1 MKKSKSRIALLL
13 AVVLI
18 CSLVLPISS
27 FAANDTNVDI
37 TISKVT
43 DGVYKLAYAAT
54 ATQNVDEAG
63 LVMSFD
69 NTQISLA
76 VNVTDYP
83 AATVKDGD
91 NQGSN
96 GSLAAAMTNPIVNEF
111 GKEVYI
117 PAIATYING
126 DRTAIN
132 CGIASGDDKGVT
144 PSGTLMFEVYFR
156 LKDGVSE
163 SNLNKASF
171 KIETETGAGSFLT
184 RATRPY
190 GVILKTADGMVN
202 GNGSPD
208 HNLPV
213 SFTYPGMNT
222 DALTATKIT
231 VPEGGL
237 TVPVP
242 TAEEKT
248 HTLLLTCT
256 NTGIDGDY
264 SGTDAT
270 TTWSIDGTVPA
281 GISISGN
288 TITVEPTAAEG
299 SVTVKASTVAGGVT
313 KTDTAT
319 VTITKAAAPVAT
331 TVKLYKDGSTTAL
344 GDNDTAIIPA
354 GDTANTYTYAAKVF
368 DQYGKEMTGASVS
381 YVFTAPT
388 SSVTWNAETKTLS
401 VAKGADKDAPFTLT
415 ATSSLND
422 KPFASVTITVKDIE
436 ITWPTVTV
444 KANPIYGDTWYSIL
458 TLTGG
463 SAQLDGTNVPGTFTV
478 KDSNILL
485 NAGNQGYVIHFQST
499 DEKYSVDKD
508 AVTVP
513 IGTRTLTVTPDR
525 GLSKAYGAADPTLT
539 YVSSGALSGQ
549 TPDFTG
555 ALARGV
561 GENVGS
567 YAINK
572 GTLALKDNDTF
583 KAANY
588 NLVLAS
594 ETVNFTINKATIT
607 ITSTAPSKTY
617 LANADANANAEAL
630 KTAAA
635 LPGTVD
641 ISYNGKTDTVGIVW
655 ADATQ
660 TFNPKGGTYTYVGT
674 VAENGNYANR
684 PTLTATV
691 TVTPV
696 KVTGITM
703 SPTAIT
709 KAMSEVKSAADY
721 AALGLPAA
729 ANAAYDQSVT
739 KPATASITGWSKTL
753 AQLKAINATNA
764 DVKTTLTPTI
774 SWPAW
779 ATVTATVPTLEFT
792 VTPMYPVTVSFITA
806 IADVTYGA
814 ALAAPE
820 AKQTDSGKGVDAG
833 AHFDYTYYAKS
844 GSNWTKLD
852 AAPTAAGS
860 YKVVATLVSDTHSG
874 SAEDLFT
881 IAQKE
886 VGLTWTDPSSLVYDG
901 TAKTMTATATGL
913 VGSDTCT
920 VTVTGGTQ
928 TNAGTYT
935 AKATGLSNPNYKLP
949 SGVTHDCTIA
959 KADRTIGGLSD
970 ITFTIDKTSETLK
983 PSVSAD
989 ADKSAKYT
997 YISSEPGIITVT
1009 SDGDVTAVG
1018 NGTANITVTVPT
1030 TKNYNAATATV
1041 AVTSDIRPISGVIAF
1056 TLPTNVKLAAKISG
1070 RTITISGFIPAGSG
1084 IIVADDRSDV
1094 ITIAADKIA
1103 LGTKLTVDGVEY
1115 TIVTSGVIPVPANE
1129 KVSEGA
1135 EIEVPSGVDPA
1146 KAPTGSTVSGV
1157 AVAVADKVIPE
1168 AQQQGTKLTAEQT
1181 TSLGGAD
1188 NVVIEAEVKAKVS
1201 VTAVKEN
1208 EIDLIVT
1215 PTVTYVAKDK
1225 TDESKSVVLT
1235 EPVSIESQL
1244 GMQLITVSVTVPK
1257 AMFTTPDNVVI
1268 AHKMRNGVTEYRSP
1282 SHNPGGDA
1290 YTFTWTQHGA
1300 SPVTLTQAG
1309 AAASKIITMTFQN
1322 EDGTTYTQWQYSI
1335 EGVNEAFPTLTKS
1348 GYTFNGWKIGDNAV
1362 STVLTRAIF
1371 DSITG
1376 TAATAK
1382 PSFTATFS
1390 GGSGTAS
1397 KTFTITA
1404 SAGDNGKIAP
1414 SGSVTVNSGDDRAF
1428 TFTPNNGY
1436 VVKEILV
1443 DGKAITT
1450 ASSYTFKAVTDNH
1463 TISVSFEK
1471 GDVLDKFVDVKGH
1484 WAENY
1489 IRHMVEKG
1497 YMSGTST
1504 TRFAPDATTT
1514 RAMLVNIL
1522 YSIDGKPAVTGA
1534 STFSDVP
1541 AGQWYTNAVLWAAAN
1556 KIISGVGGGR
1566 FNPMGSVTREQMAL
1580 ILYTYTAY
1588 KNGDLT
1594 GAADL
1599 SKCTDTG
1606 SIHAWAL
1613 TAMKWAVNKEI
1624 ITGRT
1629 TTTLVPGGSAKRCEV
1644 AAMLNQYLTK

>member
-1 MKKSKSRIALLL
+1 
-13 AVVLI
+13 
-18 CSLVLPISS
+18 
-27 FAANDTNVDI
+27 
-37 TISKVT
+37 
-43 DGVYKLAYAAT
+43 
-54 ATQNVDEAG
+54 
-63 LVMSFD
+63 
-69 NTQISLA
+69 
-76 VNVTDYP
+76 
-83 AATVKDGD
+83 
-91 NQGSN
+91 
-96 GSLAAAMTNPIVNEF
+96 
-111 GKEVYI
+111 
-117 PAIATYING
+117 
-126 DRTAIN
+126 
-132 CGIASGDDKGVT
+132 
-144 PSGTLMFEVYFR
+144 
-156 LKDGVSE
+156 
-163 SNLNKASF
+163 
-171 KIETETGAGSFLT
+171 
-184 RATRPY
+184 
-190 GVILKTADGMVN
+190 
-202 GNGSPD
+202 
-208 HNLPV
+208 
-213 SFTYPGMNT
+213 
-222 DALTATKIT
+222 
-231 VPEGGL
+231 
-237 TVPVP
+237 
-242 TAEEKT
+242 
-248 HTLLLTCT
+248 
-256 NTGIDGDY
+256 
-264 SGTDAT
+264 
-270 TTWSIDGTVPA
+270 
-281 GISISGN
+281 
-288 TITVEPTAAEG
+288 
-299 SVTVKASTVAGGVT
+299 
-313 KTDTAT
+313 
-319 VTITKAAAPVAT
+319 
-331 TVKLYKDGSTTAL
+331 
-344 GDNDTAIIPA
+344 
-354 GDTANTYTYAAKVF
+354 
-368 DQYGKEMTGASVS
+368 
-381 YVFTAPT
+381 
-388 SSVTWNAETKTLS
+388 
-401 VAKGADKDAPFTLT
+401 
-415 ATSSLND
+415 
-422 KPFASVTITVKDIE
+422 
-436 ITWPTVTV
+436 
-444 KANPIYGDTWYSIL
+444 
-458 TLTGG
+458 
-463 SAQLDGTNVPGTFTV
+463 
-478 KDSNILL
+478 
-485 NAGNQGYVIHFQST
+485 
-499 DEKYSVDKD
+499 
-508 AVTVP
+508 
-513 IGTRTLTVTPDR
+513 
-525 GLSKAYGAADPTLT
+525 
-539 YVSSGALSGQ
+539 
-549 TPDFTG
+549 
-555 ALARGV
+555 
-561 GENVGS
+561 
-567 YAINK
+567 
-572 GTLALKDNDTF
+572 
-583 KAANY
+583 
-588 NLVLAS
+588 VLAS
-594 ETVNFTINKATIT
+594 ETVNFTIKATIT

-630 KTAAA
+630 KTAAV

-641 ISYNGKTDTVGIVW
+641 ISYNGKTDTIGIVW

-660 TFNPKGGTYTYVGT
+660 TFNPKGSTYTYAGT

-696 KVTGITM
+696 KVTAITM
-703 SPTAIT
+703 SSHAIT
-709 KAMSEVKSAADY
+709 KAMSEVKNAADY
-721 AALGLPAA
+721 AALGLPATV
-729 ANAAYDQSVT
+729 SVT
-739 KPATASITGWSKTL
+739 YDNSVTEPPTAGITGWSRTL
-753 AQLKAINATNA
+753 GQLKAINATNA

-779 ATVTATVPTLEFT
+779 ATVTAAVPTLEFT

-806 IADVTYGA
+806 IADVTYGT

-820 AKQTDSGKGVDAG
+820 AKQTDRGKGVDAG

-844 GSNWTKLD
+844 GSSWTKLD

-886 VGLTWTDPSSLVYDG
+886 VELTWTDPSSLVYDG

-920 VTVTGGTQ
+920 VTITGGTQ

-1041 AVTSDIRPISGVIAF
+1041 AVSSLIKPVTGATVTSSKDTDRMTAVLSG
-1056 TLPTNVKLAAKISG
+1056 K
-1070 RTITISGFIPAGSG
+1070 TITISGFVTAS
-1084 IIVADDRSDV
+1084 ST
-1094 ITIAADKIA
+1094 ITVTYTKADKTTATATISATEGA
-1103 LGTKLTVDGVEY
+1103 LKAGTTITVDGVAY
-1115 TIVTSGVIPVPANE
+1115 TIVTSGVTIKPSNAE
-1129 KVSEGA
+1129 VSEGA
-1135 EIEVPSGVDPA
+1135 KIDVPEGNAQVETE
-1146 KAPTGSTVSGV
+1146 KAPTSSTVSGV
-1157 AVAVADKVIPE
+1157 ASAVADKVIPE
-1168 AQQQGTKLTAEQT
+1168 AQQQATKLTAEQT
-1181 TSLGGAD
+1181 TSLGGTD
-1188 NVVIEAEVKAKVS
+1188 KVVIEAKVNTNVA
-1201 VTAVKEN
+1201 VTAAKEN
-1208 EIDLIVT
+1208 EVDLKVN
-1215 PTVTYVAKDK
+1215 PTVTYVAKSTAEGNNK
-1225 TDESKSVVLT
+1225 TVELSQK
-1235 EPVSIESQL
+1235 SIENEL

-1257 AMFTTPDNVVI
+1257 ATFNDPAKVVVTHTMI
-1268 AHKMRNGVTEYRSP
+1268 NGVTEYRSP

-1300 SPVTLTQAG
+1300 SPVTLTQTG

-1556 KIISGVGGGR
+1556 KIISGVGGDR